1 MTLYNWIKNRESG
14 LKPELGGY
22 DSIYKSL
29 YNAISPF
36 DERGSS
42 MQHEQMNKTYERS
55 EFGGVFNLEFN
66 DG

>member
-1 MTLYNWIKNRESG
+1 MTLYSWIKNRESG
-14 LKPELGGY
+14 LKPELGGF

-36 DERGSS
+36 EKDGISN
-42 MQHEQMNKTYERS
+42 QQINTYERS

>member
-1 MTLYNWIKNRESG
+1 MTLYSWIKKRESG
-14 LKPELGGY
+14 FLGGY

-29 YNAISPF
+29 YNAIAPYARDGSTNDQPF
-36 DERGSS
+36 
-42 MQHEQMNKTYERS
+42 ERS